1 MKSRSDIQTWD
12 TRHRSNQLTFA
23 LVIEEAG
30 YLRDS
35 VLALLREHGWLVHAV
50 SRAEQA
56 FSILAH
62 IPYNVIILDAQL
74 PGMCATDFVRI
85 LRGSR
90 GWKHVCLV
98 VINDSGSVDLERQL
112 ADSDAFPVRRSIW
125 EDDLV
130 KFLAA
135 YGGEFRMGKACG

>member
-1 MKSRSDIQTWD
+1 MKSRSDIQTWN
-12 TRHRSNQLTFA
+12 TRQRSNQLTFA

-56 FSILAH
+56 FSILPH

-74 PGMCATDFVRI
+74 PGMCAIDFVRI

-90 GWKHVCLV
+90 EWKHVCLV
-98 VINDSGSVDLERQL
+98 VINDSGSVDFERQL

-125 EDDLV
+125 EDDLF

-135 YGGEFRMGKACG
+135 YGGEFRMGNACG